1 MSIDQPDHLEYT
13 VVDGR
18 AEIVLDRP
26 EVLNA
31 FNGRMLEELNAALY
45 EAMNN
50 SAVYAV
56 LLTGNGRGFCSG
68 ADVSEMNGR
77 DDRETPSKYR
87 AHLGKVQNVVRLLY
101 TGSKPTVAAINGP
114 AIGAGCDFALA
125 CDLRVASE
133 KAVLREQFVNI
144 GLVPGDG
151 GGWLLP
157 RLIGESKA
165 KEYLLTGKDITPEAA
180 LEDGLVVDVVQNGEA
195 LPAAREL
202 AGDLVSK
209 PRCGVRGTKS
219 LVDASQSFE
228 EYAQAAF
235 ERQWECVND
244 PEHTEAVAAMHEGRE
259 PDFGRDE

>member
-1 MSIDQPDHLEYT
+1 MSNDREYVDYT

-18 AEIVLDRP
+18 AEVVLDRP
-26 EVLNA
+26 DVLNA
-31 FNGRMLEELNAALY
+31 FDARMLEELNEVLY
-45 EAMNN
+45 EAMND
-50 SAVYAV
+50 SGVYAI

-68 ADVSEMNGR
+68 ADVNEMDGR

-125 CDLRVASE
+125 CDLRIASE
-133 KAVLREQFVNI
+133 EAVLRQQFVNI

-157 RLIGESKA
+157 RLLGEAKA

-180 LEDGLVVDVVQNGEA
+180 LEDGLVVDVVEDGET
-195 LPAAREL
+195 LSAARDL
-202 AGDLVSK
+202 VDDLVSK
-209 PRCGVRGTKS
+209 PQAGVRGTKS
-219 LVDASQSFE
+219 LVDVSQSFE
-228 EYAQAAF
+228 AYAQAAF

-244 PEHTEAVAAMHEGRE
+244 PEHSEAVAAMRDGRQPE
-259 PDFGRDE
+259 FER

>member
-1 MSIDQPDHLEYT
+1 MSRFRH
-13 VVDGR
+13 VDYSVTEGR
-18 AEIVLDRP
+18 AEITLDRP
-26 EVLNA
+26 DVLNA
-31 FNGRMLEELNAALY
+31 FNARMLDELNEALY
-45 EAMNN
+45 EAMDDT
-50 SAVYAV
+50 AVSV
-56 LLTGNGRGFCSG
+56 VVLTGNGRGFCSG
-68 ADVSEMNGR
+68 ADVSEMDGR
-77 DDRETPSKYR
+77 EDRETPWGYR
-87 AHLGKVQNVVRLLY
+87 AHLGNVQNVVRLLY
-101 TGSKPTVAAINGP
+101 NGEKPTIGAINGP
-114 AIGAGCDFALA
+114 AVGAGCDFALA

-133 KAVLREQFVNI
+133 DAVFREQFVNI

-180 LEDGLVVDVVQNGEA
+180 LEDGLVVDVVEDGEA

-202 AGDLVSK
+202 SDDLVSK
-209 PRCGVRGTKS
+209 PRCGIRGTKS

-244 PEHTEAVAAMHEGRE
+244 PEHTEAVEAMREGRE